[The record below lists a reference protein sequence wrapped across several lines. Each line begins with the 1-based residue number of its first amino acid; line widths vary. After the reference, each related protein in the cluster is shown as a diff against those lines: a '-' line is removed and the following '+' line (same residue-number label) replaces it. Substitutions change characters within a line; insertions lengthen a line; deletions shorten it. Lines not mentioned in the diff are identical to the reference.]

1 MTVHSLGWVDWALF
15 AVLLLSAVVGL
26 WRGVLFEVLSLL
38 GWVAA
43 YIAAQALSSTV
54 APLLPVGAPDG
65 AVNQGAAFALVFVL
79 SLVVW
84 TLLSRL
90 LRLIVHA
97 TPLQLIDR
105 VLGGGFGVL
114 RGVVL
119 LLAFTTVVSLTPA
132 ARSPHW
138 QASQG
143 AGMLAGL
150 LQALKPMLPNA
161 VSRHLQARMNHPR
174 SGFAAPPQGG
184 TASGPAKPDPRRLLG
199 KTPVHVPW
207 VARRAVEQLT

>member
-1 MTVHSLGWVDWALF
+1 MTILSLGWVDWVLL
-15 AVLLLSAVVGL
+15 AVLVLSAAVGL
-26 WRGVLFEVLSLL
+26 WRGLVFEVLSLL

-54 APLLPVGAPDG
+54 APLLPVGVPDG
-65 AVNQGAAFALVFVL
+65 PVNQGAAFALVFVL
-79 SLVVW
+79 SLVIW

-105 VLGGGFGVL
+105 VLGGGFGLL

-119 LLAFTTVVSLTPA
+119 LLAVATVVALTPA

-143 AGMLAGL
+143 AGLLAGL
-150 LQALKPMLPNA
+150 LQALKPLLPDSVA
-161 VSRHLQARMNHPR
+161 RHL
-174 SGFAAPPQGG
+174 
-184 TASGPAKPDPRRLLG
+184 PA
-199 KTPVHVPW
+199 
-207 VARRAVEQLT
+207 

>member
-1 MTVHSLGWVDWALF
+1 MTILSLGWVDWVLL
-15 AVLLLSAVVGL
+15 AVLVLSAAVGL
-26 WRGVLFEVLSLL
+26 WRGLVFEVLSLL

-54 APLLPVGAPDG
+54 APLLPVGVPDG
-65 AVNQGAAFALVFVL
+65 PVNQGAAFALVFVL
-79 SLVVW
+79 SLVIW

-105 VLGGGFGVL
+105 VLGGGFGLL
-114 RGVVL
+114 RGAVL
-119 LLAFTTVVSLTPA
+119 LLAVATVVTLTPA

-143 AGMLAGL
+143 AGLLAGL
-150 LQALKPMLPNA
+150 LQALKPLLPDSVA
-161 VSRHLQARMNHPR
+161 RHL
-174 SGFAAPPQGG
+174 
-184 TASGPAKPDPRRLLG
+184 PA
-199 KTPVHVPW
+199 
-207 VARRAVEQLT
+207 